1 MTSESRIGGRS
12 RDSVRSTS
20 RRARAA
26 AQVLCNYLQPSPLR
40 LEPALSERLGCEV
53 FARYEFENPVRSFK
67 IRGALNL
74 LSHLSAASEEKPA
87 RLVTASTGNHGAAM
101 AFACREF
108 SMPLIVGVPVDCDR
122 SKVALIRHYGP
133 ELRFVGR
140 DIDETKEILLED
152 LAEDSLFI
160 EDGSR
165 PEIYDGT
172 ATIGLEI
179 SQSLPEVEYV
189 FVPVGNGALIGG
201 IGAVLKE
208 FNPRIR
214 IIGVQSE
221 RAPCMALSFRAG
233 EPVDTPECN
242 SFAGGMAVRVAI
254 PEAVEVMLEVVDD
267 MVLVSEQALKRA
279 VGGFYKATGHLVEGA
294 GAAAL
299 AAALEARDSIRGR
312 RICLIAT
319 GANVDEELKQEI
331 LRDFV

>member
-1 MTSESRIGGRS
+1 MTPIAP
-12 RDSVRSTS
+12 TS
-20 RRARAA
+20 QRARAA
-26 AQVLCNYLQPSPLR
+26 AQVLRNYLQPSPLR
-40 LEPALSERLGCEV
+40 LEPALSENLGCEV
-53 FARYEFENPVRSFK
+53 FAKYEFENPVRSFK

-74 LSHLSAASEEKPA
+74 LDHLSVAPEAKPA

-101 AFACREF
+101 AFACRKYG
-108 SMPLIVGVPVDCDR
+108 MPLIVGVPVDCDR
-122 SKVALIRHYGP
+122 SKVALIQRYDS

-140 DIDETKEILLED
+140 DMDETKEILMEGLP
-152 LAEDSLFI
+152 EDSLFI

-179 SQSLPEVEYV
+179 SESLPEVEYV

-208 FNPRIR
+208 FNPQIK

-233 EPVDTPECN
+233 VPVNTPECD

-254 PEAVEVMLEVVDD
+254 PEAVELMLEVVDD
-267 MVLVSEQALKRA
+267 MIVVSETALKTA
-279 VGGFYKATGHLVEGA
+279 VGQFYNSTGHLVEGA

-299 AAALEARDSIRGR
+299 AAALELRDSIEGR
-312 RICLIAT
+312 RICLVAT

-331 LRDFV
+331 MRDFL